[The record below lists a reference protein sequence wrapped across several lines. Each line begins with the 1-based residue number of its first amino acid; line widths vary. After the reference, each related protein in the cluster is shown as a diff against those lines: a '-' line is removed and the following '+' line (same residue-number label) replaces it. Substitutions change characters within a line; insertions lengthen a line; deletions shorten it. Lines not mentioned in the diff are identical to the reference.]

1 MSYNSGGYS
10 SESPDNFHYQVKV
23 NSVTGSELIDVASA
37 KAFLRVD
44 TTADDTI
51 IGKMIV
57 TARVSLENYLSRDIV
72 AKNRTVYIPY
82 LESRLNIPFAP
93 VASISSVTVDG
104 STAAF
109 EVKGIDKEM
118 ILLDTLPAKEVK
130 VTYITEGLTGSN
142 FDHALMQLVS
152 TYYDNRSE
160 FVSGGGQVSEI
171 PTSVRTFLIG
181 EKNLFI

>member
-1 MSYNSGGYS
+1 MAYNSKAYS
-10 SESPDNFHYQVKV
+10 SETPDGFHYQTKV
-23 NSVTGSELIDVASA
+23 NSVTGSELISTATA
-37 KAFLRVD
+37 KTFLRVD

-57 TARVSLENYLSRDIV
+57 TARVCLENYLSRDIV
-72 AKNRTVYIPY
+72 AKNRTVYVPY
-82 LESRLNIPFAP
+82 LGSRLNLPFAP
-93 VASISSVTVDG
+93 VASISSVTVEG

-109 EVKGIDKEM
+109 EVKGLDKEI
-118 ILLDTLPAKEVK
+118 ILLDTLPAKDVK

-142 FDHALMQLVS
+142 FDHAILQLVS

-160 FVSGGGQVSEI
+160 FVTGKAVNEI
-171 PTSVRTFLIG
+171 PTSVTMFLIG